1 MPKGPPTRKELENR
15 LAEPETALAE
25 LREKHRI
32 ISEFSQDWEDWRDE
46 GGAFQYVSP
55 SCERITGYR
64 PEEFVRDPSLF
75 LRIIHPADHRLVAEH
90 VAAASKEAECPQVE
104 FRILRQDGGVR
115 WIGHVCRQVF
125 DGEGRLRGRHGSNRD
140 ITDRKLAEETR
151 EKARHD
157 LERRIGEGTAALSNT
172 VIRERLGLLG
182 GRLEVEIA
190 PGRGSR
196 LTLVAPL
203 QPLAA
208 SRAATGEPLPTVAA
222 AGGHDA
228 AGALFS
234 TGRRTRVLLADDHAV
249 MRQGLAALLQEEPD
263 IEIVGQASDG
273 RMAVE
278 LASQLRPDV
287 IVMDVT
293 MPRMGGV
300 EATRLVHDEIPA
312 IRIIGLSLH
321 DEADMG
327 NAMRQAGAVTYLN
340 KGGPAEPLIAAIRG
354 CVPVN

>member
-1 MPKGPPTRKELENR
+1 MTVPSNGVPLGADQYNGDPPITHY
-15 LAEPETALAE
+15 AAHQVAC
-25 LREKHRI
+25 
-32 ISEFSQDWEDWRDE
+32 QAGA
-46 GGAFQYVSP
+46 GG
-55 SCERITGYR
+55 
-64 PEEFVRDPSLF
+64 
-75 LRIIHPADHRLVAEH
+75 
-90 VAAASKEAECPQVE
+90 
-104 FRILRQDGGVR
+104 
-115 WIGHVCRQVF
+115 RQVTPCVAHRSQTIF
-125 DGEGRLRGRHGSNRD
+125 QTGC
-140 ITDRKLAEETR
+140 DRKLAEETR

-182 GRLEVEIA
+182 GRLEVESA

-208 SRAATGEPLPTVAA
+208 SHATTDEPLPTVAA

-278 LASQLRPDV
+278 LARQLRPDV

-340 KGGPAEPLIAAIRG
+340 KGGPVEPLIAAIRG